1 MFEILSSFA
10 FAEEE
15 DFSDVK
21 IRIVRPRYFTKRFK
35 LEFSA
40 LGAVLTNDP
49 YMYSFLAIGDI
60 NFHFNE
66 WLGLEISGGYGTS
79 IKKAATENL
88 DNTFFINIT
97 DQLEVTYLSSASILI
112 TPMYGKYQISSGR
125 LVYFDTYLSLGGGI
139 TGVTY
144 RYEHCNTKRSAE
156 IKNYPTV
163 NFGVGQRYLLIE
175 EVVLIGI
182 YAIIYLE
189 IIFMTQLVLPKQQKT
204 HLGYLMYFYN

>member
-1 MFEILSSFA
+1 MRDTVMNRYKIFSLCTILCFEILSSFA

-88 DNTFFINIT
+88 
-97 DQLEVTYLSSASILI
+97 
-112 TPMYGKYQISSGR
+112 
-125 LVYFDTYLSLGGGI
+125 
-139 TGVTY
+139 
-144 RYEHCNTKRSAE
+144 
-156 IKNYPTV
+156 
-163 NFGVGQRYLLIE
+163 
-175 EVVLIGI
+175 
-182 YAIIYLE
+182 
-189 IIFMTQLVLPKQQKT
+189 
-204 HLGYLMYFYN
+204 